1 MKMDKIIYY
10 RERAIR
16 KTVKNTQ
23 LTTIKNFQPVKH
35 YFRGT
40 RQKRTDVIP
49 KCRVTVMSPPAQR
62 DTQMTMP

>member
-1 MKMDKIIYY
+1 MKMDKFIYY

-23 LTTIKNFQPVKH
+23 PTIKNFQPAKH

-40 RQKRTDVIP
+40 RQKRTDVVP
-49 KCRVTVMSPPAQR
+49 KCKVMVMSPPAQR
-62 DTQMTMP
+62 DTQMTMT